1 MTNTNKKIQRRDKDH
16 EVKPFE
22 ENLESLRHEEL
33 SGIPDEDDNSL
44 EYSDTDEDEDE
55 GVGDGNVGRGLS
67 NK

>member
-33 SGIPDEDDNSL
+33 SGIPDEDD
-44 EYSDTDEDEDE
+44 
-55 GVGDGNVGRGLS
+55 
-67 NK
+67 